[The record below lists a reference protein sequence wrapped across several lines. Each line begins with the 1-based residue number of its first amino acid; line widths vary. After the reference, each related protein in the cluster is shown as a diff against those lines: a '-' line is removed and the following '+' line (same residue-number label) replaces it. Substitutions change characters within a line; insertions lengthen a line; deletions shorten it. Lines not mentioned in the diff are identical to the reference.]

1 MRFLLT
7 RPREDSEKLARNLT
21 RLGHSSLIDP
31 LITIEPCGPG
41 KINLSLYEAVLLTS
55 ANGARALARTTDK
68 RDIPLF
74 AVGEATA
81 NAARAAGFTTIQTAG
96 GDVHTLTQLVS
107 HSLSPQSGPLLHVAG
122 KTIAGDLQGQL
133 KKWHFQVDRIVLYT
147 ARPAD
152 SFSTA
157 TIDELHKG
165 SLNSIVFYSPRTARI
180 FKKLITQYDLGH
192 RLATISAL
200 CLSHAVVEQLKPLT
214 FKDVI
219 TADNPTTQA
228 LFAPLGIDMS

>member
-81 NAARAAGFTTIQTAG
+81 NAAELTDAQLALPWKQG
-96 GDVHTLTQLVS
+96 GSTVVGTLGWYGADPAMDAPYS
-107 HSLSPQSGPLLHVAG
+107 YVA
-122 KTIAGDLQGQL
+122 
-133 KKWHFQVDRIVLYT
+133 
-147 ARPAD
+147 
-152 SFSTA
+152 
-157 TIDELHKG
+157 
-165 SLNSIVFYSPRTARI
+165 
-180 FKKLITQYDLGH
+180 
-192 RLATISAL
+192 
-200 CLSHAVVEQLKPLT
+200 
-214 FKDVI
+214 
-219 TADNPTTQA
+219 
-228 LFAPLGIDMS
+228 